1 MTPTLWLHSARL
13 GPATNSSSTH
23 SILVFDTPPAD
34 VTDDEDARDQNYG
47 WSDWT
52 AATPQA
58 KLAWLGQ
65 ALREQVQAAIC
76 QDGDVSAAV
85 VERLFTH
92 LGHPATIDPDGSV
105 DHESRFDLPIGGGY
119 TEGPVHARLLQQ
131 VLAFLADAR
140 VVVIGGNNNKEPG
153 EPPHPLLGRGH
164 AFSAWMPFQERRR
177 TDRVPL
183 RWDARDEYWAVASGA
198 GVSRFRWAVEPGPAI
213 TRSEVPEL
221 VDVSVGNH
229 CTTGCRY
236 CYRGS
241 TADQAFASVAEIV
254 SAVHAFQILGTFE
267 VALGGGD
274 PMQHPELLDLCGQLV
289 NLVERGGNHTAV
301 HVTTRETAWLRNPRL
316 RDVALRAFTA
326 FGLSV
331 DSLAALR
338 RTHEAFQAAGV
349 DRTRLN
355 FQVVAGVPSQ
365 AMLVRMLDYARKHY
379 LRVTLLGYKTT
390 GFGDR
395 VQPHPL
401 DPSVLKGHYGI
412 GVDTVLAQAW
422 EPWLVANHAW
432 KGSYALR
439 EGAFSCFYDVTTQRL
454 HRSSYDRSEGIQVS
468 GSRYG
473 LSQALRP
480 AYQRMQAEVG
490 L

>member
-23 SILVFDTPPAD
+23 SILVFDTPPDAAD
-34 VTDDEDARDQNYG
+34 DADARDQCYG

-65 ALREQVQAAIC
+65 ALREQVHAAVC
-76 QDGDVSAAV
+76 QDDTVSAAV
-85 VERLFTH
+85 VERLFAH
-92 LGHPATIDPDGSV
+92 LGHTVTIDADGSV
-105 DHESRFDLPIGGGY
+105 DHDSRFDLPLGGGY
-119 TEGPVHARLLQQ
+119 AESPLREQLLRQ
-131 VLAFLADAR
+131 VLDFLADAR
-140 VVVIGGNNNKEPG
+140 VVVIGGNDNKEPG
-153 EPPHPLLGRGH
+153 EPPHPLAAQGR
-164 AFSAWMPFQERRR
+164 AFTPWRLFEETRDPGSI
-177 TDRVPL
+177 PL
-183 RWDARDEYWAVASGA
+183 RWDARDEYWAVASGE
-198 GVSRFRWAVEPGPAI
+198 GVSRFRWAVDPGPAV

-229 CTTGCRY
+229 CATGCRY

-241 TADQAFASVAEIV
+241 TTDQAFASASEIV
-254 SAVHAFQILGTFE
+254 SAVDAFQTLGTFE
-267 VALGGGD
+267 IALGGGD
-274 PMQHPELLDLCGQLV
+274 PMQHPELLALCESLGDAL
-289 NLVERGGNHTAV
+289 ERSGGRTRV
-301 HVTTRETAWLRNPRL
+301 HVTTRETAWLRDPPL
-316 RDVALRAFTA
+316 RDAALRAFTA

-338 RTHEAFQAAGV
+338 RTHEAFEAAGV
-349 DRTRLN
+349 KRARLN

-365 AMLVRMLDYARKHY
+365 AMLVRMLDYAREHY

-395 VQPHPL
+395 VQPKPL
-401 DPSVLKGHYGI
+401 DPSILKGRYHI

-432 KGSYALR
+432 QGSYALR
-439 EGAFSCFYDVTTQRL
+439 EGAFSCFYDVVTRRL
-454 HRSSYDRSEGIQVS
+454 HRSSYDRSEGIEVK
-468 GSRYG
+468 GRGYG
-473 LSQALRP
+473 IYQEMRA
-480 AYQRMQAEVG
+480 AYQRMQVEAG